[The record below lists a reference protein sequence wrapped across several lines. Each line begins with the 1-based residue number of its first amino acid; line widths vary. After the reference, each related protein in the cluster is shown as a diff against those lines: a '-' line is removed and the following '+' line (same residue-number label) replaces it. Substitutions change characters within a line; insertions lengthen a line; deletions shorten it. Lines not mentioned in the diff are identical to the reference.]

1 MTNDF
6 VETELVASLVRRKG
20 HNTGMTITAPEL
32 STIRQGFVRAGTM
45 VIIHTVASLVQA
57 GR

>member
-1 MTNDF
+1 